1 MGYRSPFDQWDE
13 KAAVRT
19 MPATDRRWAPDAEG
33 SWFGAESWSAANH
46 PEVLASG
53 RRQQVLAALLL
64 GYLDFTLQLETHH
77 IAPVSRDLVLRR
89 LGADYADAVVRDALR
104 VQCDEAFHGLFC
116 EELAAHV
123 AQVTGLQREP
133 FPEHLFFRRVREL
146 AAPACGPM
154 SAPQYQFC
162 VAVVAETVIT
172 DSLRKD
178 WRGEDLRPE
187 VRHVLLQHYKDEA
200 RHSTFFSQV
209 LQLVWPQ
216 WPERVRAAMSPLW
229 AELVRAF
236 LAVDEALVARAL
248 ELAGF
253 SPAQARRIVAGTAD
267 GGTPGERGASISLT
281 LKALRRAGVLRAA
294 GPAAGAGERRPELA
308 EVSR

>member
-1 MGYRSPFDQWDE
+1 MIDYRSPFDQWDE

-19 MPATDRRWAPDAEG
+19 MPTGAGRWAADAEG
-33 SWFGAESWSAANH
+33 DWLSAESWSVASH
-46 PEVLASG
+46 PEVVASG
-53 RRQQVLAALLL
+53 RRQPVLAALLL

-89 LGADYADAVVRDALR
+89 LGAAYGDAVVRDALR

-116 EELAAHV
+116 EELSAHV
-123 AQVTGLQREP
+123 ASVTGLPRGT

-146 AAPACGPM
+146 SARACGPM
-154 SAPQYQFC
+154 TAPQYQFC

-172 DSLRKD
+172 DLLQKD
-178 WRGEDLRPE
+178 WRGDGLRPE

-216 WPERVRAAMSPLW
+216 WPERTRAAMAPLW

-236 LAVDEALVARAL
+236 LAVDAALVTRAL
-248 ELAGF
+248 EMTGF
-253 SPAQARRIVAGTAD
+253 SPGEARQIIAGAAAE
-267 GGTPGERGASISLT
+267 ERGASVTLT
-281 LKALRRAGVLRAA
+281 LKALRRAGVLRAGSMA
-294 GPAAGAGERRPELA
+294 PGEPRRELA
-308 EVSR
+308 EVPR